1 MFFCLAT
8 IKPILV
14 IGWIWLK
21 VVYVEISLNASFILM
36 CTLDTTVL
44 RIKPHFE
51 AGMEVP
57 VKAEFLFL

>member
-8 IKPILV
+8 IKFILV

-21 VVYVEISLNASFILM
+21 VIYVEISLNASFIVM
-36 CTLDTTVL
+36 CTLGTSVS
-44 RIKPHFE
+44 RIKLHFE